1 MERNAIVVPLSDDE
15 GMSHPEGM
23 SSGGG
28 GGVPLKGMG
37 HKVTGTMYLLGM

>member
-28 GGVPLKGMG
+28 GGGGAPERNGP
-37 HKVTGTMYLLGM
+37 